1 MALFIFGK
9 MQKNEKEVG
18 LKHPS
23 LSNTH
28 NINGFNIDIGGAVS
42 IKF

>member
-1 MALFIFGK
+1 